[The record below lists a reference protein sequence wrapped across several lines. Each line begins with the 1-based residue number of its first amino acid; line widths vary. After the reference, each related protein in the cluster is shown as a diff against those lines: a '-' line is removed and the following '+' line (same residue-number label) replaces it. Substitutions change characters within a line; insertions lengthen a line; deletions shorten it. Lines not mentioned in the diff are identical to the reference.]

1 MTIEEVN
8 SSAIGRKVS
17 CICSGFKRTGT
28 IVSLVEDENTAGVHI
43 KLDEPVFNATG
54 YGVQHTEWYEYE
66 FDSFGRKIDGFG
78 NLENTKFISE

>member
-1 MTIEEVN
+1 MTIAEVN

-28 IVSLVEDENTAGVHI
+28 IVSLVEDEYTAGVHI

-54 YGVQHTEWYEYE
+54 YGVQHTEWYERLTA
-66 FDSFGRKIDGFG
+66 SAILRTQNSSTNKL
-78 NLENTKFISE
+78 NAL